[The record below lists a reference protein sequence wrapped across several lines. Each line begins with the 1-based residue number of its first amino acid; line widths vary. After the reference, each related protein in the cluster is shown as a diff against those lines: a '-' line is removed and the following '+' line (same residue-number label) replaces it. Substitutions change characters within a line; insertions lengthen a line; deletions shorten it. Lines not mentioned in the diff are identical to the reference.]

1 MALIDEVRFALR
13 INNTTNTALNDELN
27 RYISA
32 AILDLTETTDI
43 RPFTAATA
51 DGLQKDAVI
60 VYAEFMF
67 EKDVARKQNYKAI
80 YDDLKMKMSMSSKYS
95 TLGAVGS

>member
-60 VYAEFMF
+60 VYASFMF
-67 EKDVARKQNYKAI
+67 EKDVSRKQNYKAI

-95 TLGAVGS
+95 TLGAIVE

>member
-27 RYISA
+27 RYITA

-60 VYAEFMF
+60 VYASFMF
-67 EKDVARKQNYKAI
+67 EKDVSRKQNYKAI

-95 TLGAVGS
+95 TLGAIVE